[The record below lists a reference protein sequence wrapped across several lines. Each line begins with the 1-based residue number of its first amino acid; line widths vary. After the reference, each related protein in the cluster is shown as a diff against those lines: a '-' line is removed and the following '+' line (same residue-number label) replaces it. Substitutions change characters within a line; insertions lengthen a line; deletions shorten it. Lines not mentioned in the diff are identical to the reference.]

1 MRRRP
6 RIASLAGLGATAL
19 VLFACQGQGAFNAI
33 QEKLAEISDQ
43 QTQILQRIGQLET
56 KIETMP
62 AAAAAPPGA
71 PAKPGP
77 QGPQPGKPDPA
88 ATYKVAVGDAHF
100 KGPADAKITI
110 VEWSDFQ

>member
-6 RIASLAGLGATAL
+6 RIATSLAGLGATAL

-43 QTQILQRIGQLET
+43 QTQILQRMTQLET
-56 KIETMP
+56 KIDNMP
-62 AAAAAPPGA
+62 AAAPAGKAQPPG
-71 PAKPGP
+71 KR
-77 QGPQPGKPDPA
+77 GPQPGKPDPA
-88 ATYKVAVGDAHF
+88 ATYKVAVGDAQF
-100 KGPADAKITI
+100 KGPTDAKITI